1 LNFFINEI
9 LTAILPLALVAATLV
24 DVRPDGAKLR
34 VACLELDAAAFFFAG
49 AFLAA
54 VVELHYSLDKMRHL
68 LSGVDIP

>member
-1 LNFFINEI
+1 LDFFTDEI
-9 LTAILPLALVAATLV
+9 LTAILPLAFVAAALV

-54 VVELHYSLDKMRHL
+54 VVELYYPLDKMRNL
-68 LSGVDIP
+68 FSGVDIP